1 MKTTL
6 SVVAVL
12 VGAYFVFFMNAVM
25 AYTANIPEEIADHFL
40 GETGIKIIVFAIYAI
55 VPAHLFLVIWAVRKK
70 GVEWSTGLPFFLIPY
85 MLGASIQG
93 MVL

>member
-1 MKTTL
+1 MKSVL

-40 GETGIKIIVFAIYAI
+40 GEGGIKIVVFAIFVI
-55 VPAHLFLVIWAVRKK
+55 VPTHLFLVIWAVRKK
-70 GVEWSTGLPFFLIPY
+70 GIEWSTGLPFFMIPY
-85 MLGASIQG
+85 MLGASIQAI
-93 MVL
+93 ML